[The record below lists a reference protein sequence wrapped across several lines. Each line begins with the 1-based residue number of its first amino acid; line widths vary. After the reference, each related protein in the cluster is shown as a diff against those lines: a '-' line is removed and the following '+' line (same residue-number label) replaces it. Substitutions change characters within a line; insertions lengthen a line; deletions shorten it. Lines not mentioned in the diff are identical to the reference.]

1 MMLHAAAMLIGLFVL
16 ALLAASGRDITEA
29 AVLAGLIATACV
41 LFAARFGGI
50 GRTAFSAPQ
59 VLLLS
64 VSCAGA
70 VLRGAFATMR
80 AAIAADVTLQ
90 PALVRVR
97 TRAQAEFTRAALAH
111 LMSAPPGFVI
121 VEADADGMLAHV
133 THEDSVD
140 AADIGALEAR
150 VIAALEPRSAA

>member
-1 MMLHAAAMLIGLFVL
+1 MMLHAAAMLIGIFLL
-16 ALLAASGRDITEA
+16 ALLVLSGRDLTEA
-29 AVLAGLIATACV
+29 AALAAMIAAVCV

-50 GRTAFSAPQ
+50 GRTAFGAPQ
-59 VLLLS
+59 VLFLS

-70 VLRGAFATMR
+70 VLRGALSTMR

-97 TRAQAEFTRAALAH
+97 TRTQAEFTRAVLAH
-111 LMSAPPGFVI
+111 LMSAPPGIVI

-133 THEDSVD
+133 TDEDGVD
-140 AADIGALEAR
+140 AVAIGALEAR
-150 VIAALEPRSAA
+150 VIAALEPGRAS